1 MEILP
6 RYLEWTVIRSWLKG
20 KNRDEIAL
28 EFGKS
33 QGNFNIEK

>member
-1 MEILP
+1 METLP
-6 RYLEWTVIRSWLKG
+6 RYLELIVIPSWLKG